1 MEQSQIINCL
11 MERDQYLFN
20 RFKLISIEFVFAAV
34 EPILNITNARQTR
47 EKN

>member
-20 RFKLISIEFVFAAV
+20 RFKLISIEFVFYRG
-34 EPILNITNARQTR
+34 ETYFEYHKCSTD
-47 EKN
+47 EGKN